1 MDRETAD
8 RIRLLLAKTCKERI
22 EKTLPAEYMT
32 GKVTPALRKKR
43 DVAALD
49 FFAGAM
55 SALEALNEGD
65 GNAVSGLT
73 FLIAVRGYSEVLEYI
88 ERGQPEP
95 PRRVFLESYTPD
107 LMIGGIARGGAVW
120 ATEEEAHA
128 NKGRRAYLFEA
139 ESTDEPGAWKVIR
152 KVASSV
158 RLPL

>member
-8 RIRLLLAKTCKERI
+8 RIRLSLAKTCRARI

-49 FFAGAM
+49 FFVGAM

-73 FLIAVRGYSEVLEYI
+73 FIIAVNGYSEVLEYLAKT
-88 ERGQPEP
+88 E
-95 PRRVFLESYTPD
+95 
-107 LMIGGIARGGAVW
+107 AK
-120 ATEEEAHA
+120 ATETET
-128 NKGRRAYLFEA
+128 N
-139 ESTDEPGAWKVIR
+139 
-152 KVASSV
+152 
-158 RLPL
+158 